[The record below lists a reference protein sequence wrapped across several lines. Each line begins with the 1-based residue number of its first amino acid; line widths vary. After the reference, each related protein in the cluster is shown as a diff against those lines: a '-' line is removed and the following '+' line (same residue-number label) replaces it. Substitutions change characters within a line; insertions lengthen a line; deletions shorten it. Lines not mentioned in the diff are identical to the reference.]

1 MYFYSQLINQL
12 ILDPKNQNFDE
23 DEKDNLM
30 KNNIEKIQ
38 HDKEKDSDLDIYFN
52 NQDLNNIII
61 VQSSPIFVRNFKPD
75 LNNVPNKE
83 WQELLQGQENFLSI
97 NHFRNEI
104 IINGIININ
113 NNNNIGNGG
122 NRMDEIGII
131 QSNLGN
137 NQLSEQFRNKLTK
150 NNDINLII
158 EDENKSN
165 DGTISDSEN
174 NLMESKEIR
183 FDIITNDE
191 IIFFDNESI
200 TCKLILKIRW

>member
-191 IIFFDNESI
+191 IIFFDNDNI